1 MPFRLTLIRHGEA
14 ESAQNAV
21 FGQSNPPLSSLG
33 RAQMLARW
41 QMLSAQPVDAIAS
54 STLARCADFA
64 LDCAQQLQVPL
75 HLDHGFQEIHLGSID
90 GKAKSEWTSED
101 HTHWDAWQANPQLS
115 PLPAGENWLQFQ
127 HRVISALD
135 SWFSQG
141 EAEHRV
147 LIAHQGTI
155 KAILLAAFGL
165 PAERHQQF
173 WLATAGSVTLWWDEH
188 YPPMLLELSNTLAAD

>member
-1 MPFRLTLIRHGEA
+1 MACRLTLIRHGEA
-14 ESAQNAV
+14 EGANEAI
-21 FGQSNPPLSSLG
+21 FGQSNPPLSNLG
-33 RAQMLARW
+33 RAQLQTRW

-75 HLDHGFQEIHLGSID
+75 HLDHGFQEIHLGCID
-90 GKAKSEWTSED
+90 GKAKAEWSPDD
-101 HTHWDAWQANPQLS
+101 HTHWDSWQRNPRQH
-115 PLPAGENWLQFQ
+115 PLPNGEGWDDFQ
-127 HRVISALD
+127 QRVLAALD
-135 SWFSQG
+135 GWFAQG

-155 KAILLAAFGL
+155 KAILLAVFNL
-165 PAERHQQF
+165 PPERHQQF
-173 WLATAGSVTLWWDEH
+173 WLATAGAVTLWWDEH